1 MKANCFIIAAPVNIV
16 PAMTILFFSLRGVPN
31 DEADDVRQLL
41 TSNDIEFYETS
52 AGNWGISMP
61 AIWLYRHEDF
71 NKARLLFN
79 EYQQQRR
86 LYQRERYLQL
96 KAQGEN
102 NGFLR
107 HNLNKPIRFLAYN
120 LVIGLVLYVSLK
132 WLFELGF

>member
-1 MKANCFIIAAPVNIV
+1 
-16 PAMTILFFSLRGVPN
+16 MTILFFSLRGVPN